1 MHLRDIVAVLIL
13 RLQLVHF
20 MLPLRC
26 ERSTLTR
33 VFCSQVKKQ
42 HMERNVQFLADEL
55 KVSTAAEAKDRV
67 YFVSAREALICRLQS
82 AGVVPGTPGTPGT
95 YSTTH
100 VYVIMQ
106 LAGILS
112 IRL

>member
-13 RLQLVHF
+13 RLLELVHF

-33 VFCSQVKKQ
+33 VLCLQVKKQ

-106 LAGILS
+106 LPAF
-112 IRL
+112 